1 MVQYTS
7 RSQLKDHA
15 RDKMAGQYGNAIL
28 MSICEG
34 LITFSLTFAV
44 SMIFTMISTIQILM
58 GGSGESSLAEFLL
71 LTLCT
76 TICSVFTGI
85 FRTGTTLFYLNL
97 SCGRPA
103 TISNLFYGY
112 KYMFKKSLTIS
123 AVVILLNA
131 VCSLPYEI
139 CYFLMGKS
147 TDKVPLALLC
157 IAFIIIG
164 MCVYLPIAFGLSQS
178 FYLLLDFPQYSASEI
193 MKLSFRI
200 MKGHKWELFCL
211 RLSFIPMYL
220 LGLLSFGIG
229 NLWVKAY
236 QSMTCSLYFLD
247 LMQGEH

>member
-103 TISNLFYGY
+103 TVSNLFY
-112 KYMFKKSLTIS
+112 
-123 AVVILLNA
+123 
-131 VCSLPYEI
+131 CLP
-139 CYFLMGKS
+139 
-147 TDKVPLALLC
+147 
-157 IAFIIIG
+157 
-164 MCVYLPIAFGLSQS
+164 Q
-178 FYLLLDFPQYSASEI
+178 
-193 MKLSFRI
+193 
-200 MKGHKWELFCL
+200 KGHPNASL
-211 RLSFIPMYL
+211 RRCIR
-220 LGLLSFGIG
+220 
-229 NLWVKAY
+229 
-236 QSMTCSLYFLD
+236 
-247 LMQGEH
+247 